1 LYIYPKNNA
10 FVGPSYGVEIEGT
23 GIRGQGKKK
32 KVVSSQSQNPE
43 FRRGGKD
50 KAGTER
56 RRS

>member
-32 KVVSSQSQNPE
+32 KVVSSQNPE
-43 FRRGGKD
+43 FRRGGRN
-50 KAGTER
+50 GGIMG
-56 RRS
+56 